1 MKVKYQE
8 QEYNVIDTAVD
19 AHGNQLY
26 LIQNPADCRWV
37 PVRYLEVL

>member
-8 QEYNVIDTAVD
+8 QVYNVIDTAAD

-26 LIQNPADCRWV
+26 LIQNSTDCRWV
-37 PVRYLEVL
+37 PVKDLEVL